1 MNYTEIVA
9 AIQSYTEDEYPTA
22 DINLFIQQA
31 EERIFNSVQI
41 PDLRKNVTGTMTAG
55 SKYLNVPSDWLAT
68 FSLAVIDT
76 DNSYTYLL
84 NKDVN
89 FIRESFPDTD
99 NTFWKK
105 PEYYAVF
112 DDTTFILGATPDAA
126 YDSELHYYYY
136 PQSIV
141 VAGTS
146 WLGDNF
152 DSTLLYGSLLEAATY
167 LKADADTITNYN
179 NRYKEAMDL
188 IQNLGEGKNRRDAY
202 RSGQARI
209 PVKGTR
215 GTV

>member
-1 MNYTEIVA
+1 MNYTELVA

-76 DNSYTYLL
+76 DNTYTYLL

-99 NTFWKK
+99 NTFYKK